1 MRGCERLV
9 EAGCRRPS
17 VAAQVVAVSPKVAS
31 GAAGGRPL
39 GNEASPNFVL
49 SNSLK
54 ARKWLMSTSVASAM
68 PAVPVAG
75 LLVSVLFFG
84 EKTTVA
90 LAISLA
96 AIITGMATA
105 VMAPASQA
113 R

>member
-17 VAAQVVAVSPKVAS
+17 VAAQVVAVRPKAAS
-31 GAAGGRPL
+31 GGTGGRPV
-39 GNEASPNFVL
+39 GNDSSPNFVL
-49 SNSLK
+49 SHSLK
-54 ARKWLMSTSVASAM
+54 ASKWLSRTSVASAM
-68 PAVPVAG
+68 PAVPVEG
-75 LLVSVLFFG
+75 LLVSVLFLG
-84 EKTTVA
+84 EKMTVA